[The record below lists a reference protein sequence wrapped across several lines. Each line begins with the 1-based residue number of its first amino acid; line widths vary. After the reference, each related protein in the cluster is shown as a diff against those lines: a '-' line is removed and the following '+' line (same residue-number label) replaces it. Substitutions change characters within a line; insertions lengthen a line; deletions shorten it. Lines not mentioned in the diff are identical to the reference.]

1 MRTLPIYVDP
11 VPAETVSG
19 YIGRIAQ
26 THCLEVGEIRRTL
39 IRETGRSSWSEN
51 DPRIAVALARLCGLP
66 DDAFEVSFEDN
77 GMWTRC
83 GHPRWKPQKCP
94 RCRTLAEPRTACVEC
109 AGGFTTATRARSGPL
124 CLRHGRWTLHGLDIK
139 VSPGASA
146 SRAERTLRGPLW
158 ERGIA
163 LHTGEYNLAAAA
175 ILAWSQGSDGGTFL
189 EERAQR
195 LGLPAPTKFE
205 EVMLCGYPEVVRVVE
220 VAMSPRILRG
230 VLQVS
235 RSALPQIDGFANVIA
250 NTLGATVNESLHDWA
265 GAVIGHAHRAV
276 LHATGLRRT
285 TSAKNVPCP
294 QDRALIVASGTQR
307 ACLLRHVSPRILDGL
322 MRGHTEGTSRLS
334 VTRKFPLEPDELAL
348 P

>member
-1 MRTLPIYVDP
+1 MRTLPIYVHP

-19 YIGRIAQ
+19 YIGRVAQ
-26 THCLEVGEIRRTL
+26 THCMEVGEIRRIL
-39 IRETGRSSWSEN
+39 NREAGRSTWSDN

-66 DDAFEVSFEDN
+66 DDAFEVSFEDH

-83 GHPRWKPQKCP
+83 GHPRWKPQKCA
-94 RCRTLAEPRTACVEC
+94 RCRRLAEPRTACLEC
-109 AGGFTTATRARSGPL
+109 ASGLATTSRARAGPL
-124 CLRHGRWTLHGLDIK
+124 CLLHGRWTLRELTVK
-139 VSPGASA
+139 VSVGASA
-146 SRAERTLRGPLW
+146 SRAELALRGPLW

-163 LHTGEYNLAAAA
+163 VHTGEYNLAAAA
-175 ILAWSQGSDGGTFL
+175 LLAWSQGNGGDTFL

-195 LGLPAPTKFE
+195 LGFPAPTTFE

-220 VAMSPRILRG
+220 VAMSPRVLYG

-250 NTLGATVNESLHDWA
+250 NTLGVTVNESLHDWA
-265 GAVIGHAHRAV
+265 GAVVGHAHRSV
-276 LHATGLRRT
+276 LHAAGLRRT
-285 TSAKNVPCP
+285 MSAKQAPCP

-322 MRGHTEGTSRLS
+322 MRGHTDGTSRLS
-334 VTRKFPLEPDELAL
+334 VTRKLPLQPDELAL